1 MKRAFGILLFAA
13 LLVTTF
19 LGYVPSQTRVTVQ
32 MIDME
37 RQRLLEQKAKLEQ
50 TLLDQK
56 GDRYKQAQ
64 QRWDKITAIQN
75 KIDELDKDPERYFH
89 MR

>member
-1 MKRAFGILLFAA
+1 
-13 LLVTTF
+13 
-19 LGYVPSQTRVTVQ
+19 

-37 RQRLLEQKAKLEQ
+37 RQRLLSQKAKLET

-64 QRWDKITAIQN
+64 QRWDKITAIQTKLMN
-75 KIDELDKDPERYFH
+75 
-89 MR
+89 